1 MTVSLLIPALNEVEG
16 MRVIMPR
23 IKREWVDQI
32 LVIDGGSTDGTAEYA
47 REHGYALIR
56 QKRKGL
62 RHALIEAVP
71 HVTGDIVITFSPD
84 GNSSPN
90 SSPRSSPRWA
100 RAMTWSSSRAI

>member
-16 MRVIMPR
+16 KRVIMPR

-71 HVTGDIVITFSPD
+71 GRADPAATAGEVIILTWLERFVAVGVIRDI
-84 GNSSPN
+84 
-90 SSPRSSPRWA
+90 
-100 RAMTWSSSRAI
+100 